1 VVLRYGPG
9 SQANTRTGA
18 RPPPNRL
25 LSRVVS
31 AGQPTKVSK
40 VGVPQP
46 ISRITSATCWV
57 LAWLGSACN
66 EFSLAGQ
73 EPEAP
78 ASLAVEEFFEQ
89 APLSTVDI
97 LWVVDDTASTA
108 SARAVLQASLVGFLD
123 ALDQAGLAWQVGV
136 ISTDLGVERPG
147 ILQGQPW
154 ILHPGMPEAEATF
167 LQEIGRGGGGNPTG
181 GLGAMVLALS
191 EPLRGTENQGFRR
204 PEAALQVIVISD
216 ADDQSESI
224 LGDDPAATALD
235 FLAAEAQANQRNA
248 HLSAIVGDA
257 GTGCSG
263 PDGTA
268 LPGDRYLA
276 VAEGSGGISGSICAT
291 NLLPLIADL
300 ETLAQELPSTFTLTA
315 SPLPGS
321 LSVDIDGI
329 PTEKWIL
336 EEDNQTIRFN
346 IPPPA
351 GASIRA
357 RYRVGGP

>member
-1 VVLRYGPG
+1 MVLG
-9 SQANTRTGA
+9 
-18 RPPPNRL
+18 
-25 LSRVVS
+25 
-31 AGQPTKVSK
+31 
-40 VGVPQP
+40 
-46 ISRITSATCWV
+46 C
-57 LAWLGSACN
+57 LASACN

-89 APLSTVDI
+89 APLPTVDI

-108 SARAVLQASLVGFLD
+108 SARAALQASLIGFLG
-123 ALDQAGLAWQVGV
+123 ALDEAGLAWQVGV
-136 ISTDLGVERPG
+136 ISTDLGVDRPG

-154 ILHPGMPEAEATF
+154 ILHPGMAEAEASF

-191 EPLRGTENQGFRR
+191 EPLIGSENQGFRR

-235 FLAAEAQANQRNA
+235 FLADQAQANQRNA
-248 HLSAIVGDA
+248 HLSAIVGDS

-268 LPGDRYLA
+268 LPGDRYLR
-276 VAEGSGGISGSICAT
+276 VAQESGGISGSICT
-291 NLLPLIADL
+291 TDLGPLIADL
-300 ETLAQELPSTFTLTA
+300 ETLAQELPNTFTLTA
-315 SPLPGS
+315 SPLPGT
-321 LSVDIDGI
+321 LSVDIDGT
-329 PTEKWIL
+329 PTEEWTLKD
-336 EEDNQTIRFN
+336 DNQTIQFD
-346 IPPPA
+346 IPPEA